1 MKSNFLTVSLIIL
14 TLFIQPIQ
22 ANDMLMDPMPAANP
36 APDFNLMG
44 MDGETHTLEDL
55 KGKFVLVNFWAT
67 WCNPCKV
74 EMPLLEKLHQTLK
87 SEKFTVLGLHVGP
100 GPENIEEFKKLMPI
114 SFPIYVDMDL
124 EVNWGVPGL
133 PTTFLMNP
141 EGKLIYRAVGKREFA
156 SDEMVNFLK
165 SQIESYQ
172 FAQKY
177 DGKFIPPMMF
187 SLPFRQSLHPPK
199 FPSIRYIMVFYIT
212 RAMTSY
218 TPPCR

>member
-1 MKSNFLTVSLIIL
+1 MKSNFLTVSLIML

-44 MDGETHTLEDL
+44 MDGDTHTLDDL

-177 DGKFIPPMMF
+177 DGKFIPPMM
-187 SLPFRQSLHPPK
+187 R
-199 FPSIRYIMVFYIT
+199 
-212 RAMTSY
+212 
-218 TPPCR
+218 

>member
-44 MDGETHTLEDL
+44 MDGETHTLDDL

-133 PTTFLMNP
+133 PTTFLMDP

-177 DGKFIPPMMF
+177 DGKFIPPMM
-187 SLPFRQSLHPPK
+187 R
-199 FPSIRYIMVFYIT
+199 
-212 RAMTSY
+212 
-218 TPPCR
+218 

>member
-1 MKSNFLTVSLIIL
+1 MKRNFLTVSLIML

-44 MDGETHTLEDL
+44 MDGKTHTLEDL

-133 PTTFLMNP
+133 PTTFLMDP

-177 DGKFIPPMMF
+177 DGKFIPPMM
-187 SLPFRQSLHPPK
+187 R
-199 FPSIRYIMVFYIT
+199 
-212 RAMTSY
+212 
-218 TPPCR
+218 

>member
-177 DGKFIPPMMF
+177 DGKFIPPMM
-187 SLPFRQSLHPPK
+187 R
-199 FPSIRYIMVFYIT
+199 
-212 RAMTSY
+212 
-218 TPPCR
+218 

>member
-14 TLFIQPIQ
+14 TLFHQPIQ
-22 ANDMLMDPMPAANP
+22 ANDILMDPMPAANP

-172 FAQKY
+172 FVQKY
-177 DGKFIPPMMF
+177 DGKFIPPMM
-187 SLPFRQSLHPPK
+187 R
-199 FPSIRYIMVFYIT
+199 
-212 RAMTSY
+212 
-218 TPPCR
+218 

>member
-44 MDGETHTLEDL
+44 MDGETHTLDDL

-156 SDEMVNFLK
+156 SAEMVNFLK
-165 SQIESYQ
+165 NQIESYQ

-177 DGKFIPPMMF
+177 DGKFIPPMM
-187 SLPFRQSLHPPK
+187 R
-199 FPSIRYIMVFYIT
+199 
-212 RAMTSY
+212 
-218 TPPCR
+218 

>member
-1 MKSNFLTVSLIIL
+1 MKRNILTVSVMLL

-141 EGKLIYRAVGKREFA
+141 ESKLIYRAVGKREFA

-165 SQIESYQ
+165 NQIESYQ
-172 FAQKY
+172 FVQKY
-177 DGKFIPPMMF
+177 DGKFIPPMM
-187 SLPFRQSLHPPK
+187 R
-199 FPSIRYIMVFYIT
+199 
-212 RAMTSY
+212 
-218 TPPCR
+218 

>member
-1 MKSNFLTVSLIIL
+1 MKSNILTVSVMLL
-14 TLFIQPIQ
+14 TLFSQPIQ
-22 ANDMLMDPMPAANP
+22 ANDMLMDPMPAANT

-165 SQIESYQ
+165 NQIESYQ

-177 DGKFIPPMMF
+177 DGKFIPPMM
-187 SLPFRQSLHPPK
+187 R
-199 FPSIRYIMVFYIT
+199 
-212 RAMTSY
+212 
-218 TPPCR
+218 

>member
-1 MKSNFLTVSLIIL
+1 MKRNILTVSIMLL

-22 ANDMLMDPMPAANP
+22 ANDMLMDPMPAAKP

-133 PTTFLMNP
+133 PTTFLMDP

-177 DGKFIPPMMF
+177 DGKFIPPMM
-187 SLPFRQSLHPPK
+187 R
-199 FPSIRYIMVFYIT
+199 
-212 RAMTSY
+212 
-218 TPPCR
+218 

>member
-1 MKSNFLTVSLIIL
+1 MKSNCLTVSLIML

-177 DGKFIPPMMF
+177 EGKFIPPMM
-187 SLPFRQSLHPPK
+187 R
-199 FPSIRYIMVFYIT
+199 
-212 RAMTSY
+212 
-218 TPPCR
+218 

>member
-22 ANDMLMDPMPAANP
+22 ANDMLMDPMPAANS

-44 MDGETHTLEDL
+44 MDGDTHTLEDL

-177 DGKFIPPMMF
+177 DGKFIPPMM
-187 SLPFRQSLHPPK
+187 R
-199 FPSIRYIMVFYIT
+199 
-212 RAMTSY
+212 
-218 TPPCR
+218 

>member
-14 TLFIQPIQ
+14 TLFNQPIQ

-114 SFPIYVDMDL
+114 SFPMYVDMDL

-165 SQIESYQ
+165 NQIESYQ

-177 DGKFIPPMMF
+177 DGKFIPPMM
-187 SLPFRQSLHPPK
+187 R
-199 FPSIRYIMVFYIT
+199 
-212 RAMTSY
+212 
-218 TPPCR
+218 

>member
-1 MKSNFLTVSLIIL
+1 MKSNFLTVSVILL

-172 FAQKY
+172 FVQKY
-177 DGKFIPPMMF
+177 DGKFIPPMM
-187 SLPFRQSLHPPK
+187 R
-199 FPSIRYIMVFYIT
+199 
-212 RAMTSY
+212 
-218 TPPCR
+218 

>member
-1 MKSNFLTVSLIIL
+1 MKRNILTVSVMLL

-22 ANDMLMDPMPAANP
+22 ANDMLMDPMPAAKP

-133 PTTFLMNP
+133 PTTFLMDP

-177 DGKFIPPMMF
+177 DGKFIPPMM
-187 SLPFRQSLHPPK
+187 R
-199 FPSIRYIMVFYIT
+199 
-212 RAMTSY
+212 
-218 TPPCR
+218 

>member
-1 MKSNFLTVSLIIL
+1 MKSNFLTVSLIML

-44 MDGETHTLEDL
+44 MDGKTHTLEDL

-133 PTTFLMNP
+133 PTTFLMDP

-177 DGKFIPPMMF
+177 DGKFIPPMM
-187 SLPFRQSLHPPK
+187 R
-199 FPSIRYIMVFYIT
+199 
-212 RAMTSY
+212 
-218 TPPCR
+218 

>member
-1 MKSNFLTVSLIIL
+1 MKSNCLTVSLIML

-44 MDGETHTLEDL
+44 MDGETHTLDDL

-177 DGKFIPPMMF
+177 DGKFIPPMM
-187 SLPFRQSLHPPK
+187 R
-199 FPSIRYIMVFYIT
+199 
-212 RAMTSY
+212 
-218 TPPCR
+218 

>member
-1 MKSNFLTVSLIIL
+1 MKSNFLTVSLIML

-156 SDEMVNFLK
+156 SDDMVNFLK

-177 DGKFIPPMMF
+177 NGKFIPPMM
-187 SLPFRQSLHPPK
+187 R
-199 FPSIRYIMVFYIT
+199 
-212 RAMTSY
+212 
-218 TPPCR
+218 

>member
-1 MKSNFLTVSLIIL
+1 MKSNFLTVSLIML
-14 TLFIQPIQ
+14 TLLIQPIQ

-141 EGKLIYRAVGKREFA
+141 EGKLIYRAVGKRDFA

-177 DGKFIPPMMF
+177 DGKFIPPMM
-187 SLPFRQSLHPPK
+187 R
-199 FPSIRYIMVFYIT
+199 
-212 RAMTSY
+212 
-218 TPPCR
+218 

>member
-22 ANDMLMDPMPAANP
+22 ANDMLLDPMPAANP

-44 MDGETHTLEDL
+44 MDGKTHTLEDL

-133 PTTFLMNP
+133 PTTFLMDP

-156 SDEMVNFLK
+156 SDDMVNFLK

-177 DGKFIPPMMF
+177 DGKFIPPMM
-187 SLPFRQSLHPPK
+187 R
-199 FPSIRYIMVFYIT
+199 
-212 RAMTSY
+212 
-218 TPPCR
+218 

>member
-14 TLFIQPIQ
+14 TLFNQPIQ
-22 ANDMLMDPMPAANP
+22 ANYMLMDPMPAANP

-177 DGKFIPPMMF
+177 DGKFIPPMM
-187 SLPFRQSLHPPK
+187 R
-199 FPSIRYIMVFYIT
+199 
-212 RAMTSY
+212 
-218 TPPCR
+218 

>member
-14 TLFIQPIQ
+14 TLFNQPIQ

-44 MDGETHTLEDL
+44 MDGDTHTLEDL

-177 DGKFIPPMMF
+177 DGKFIPPMM
-187 SLPFRQSLHPPK
+187 R
-199 FPSIRYIMVFYIT
+199 
-212 RAMTSY
+212 
-218 TPPCR
+218 

>member
-1 MKSNFLTVSLIIL
+1 MKRNILTVSVMLL

-22 ANDMLMDPMPAANP
+22 ANDMLMDPMPAAKP

-44 MDGETHTLEDL
+44 MDGETHSLEDL

-87 SEKFTVLGLHVGP
+87 SDKFTVLGLHVGP

-156 SDEMVNFLK
+156 SDDMVNFLK

-177 DGKFIPPMMF
+177 DGKFIPPMM
-187 SLPFRQSLHPPK
+187 R
-199 FPSIRYIMVFYIT
+199 
-212 RAMTSY
+212 
-218 TPPCR
+218 

>member
-1 MKSNFLTVSLIIL
+1 MKRNFLTVSLIML

-87 SEKFTVLGLHVGP
+87 SDKFTVLGLHVGP

-133 PTTFLMNP
+133 PTTFLMDP

-156 SDEMVNFLK
+156 SDAMVNFLK

-177 DGKFIPPMMF
+177 DGKFIPPMM
-187 SLPFRQSLHPPK
+187 R
-199 FPSIRYIMVFYIT
+199 
-212 RAMTSY
+212 
-218 TPPCR
+218 

>member
-1 MKSNFLTVSLIIL
+1 MKVNFLTVSLIML

-22 ANDMLMDPMPAANP
+22 ANDMLMDPMPAADP

-44 MDGETHTLEDL
+44 MDGKTHTLEDL

-177 DGKFIPPMMF
+177 DGKFIPPMM
-187 SLPFRQSLHPPK
+187 R
-199 FPSIRYIMVFYIT
+199 
-212 RAMTSY
+212 
-218 TPPCR
+218 

>member
-1 MKSNFLTVSLIIL
+1 MKSNFLTVSLIML

-100 GPENIEEFKKLMPI
+100 GPENIEEFKKLMPL

-133 PTTFLMNP
+133 PTTFLMDP

-177 DGKFIPPMMF
+177 DGKFIPPMM
-187 SLPFRQSLHPPK
+187 R
-199 FPSIRYIMVFYIT
+199 
-212 RAMTSY
+212 
-218 TPPCR
+218 

>member
-1 MKSNFLTVSLIIL
+1 MKTSILTVSVMLL
-14 TLFIQPIQ
+14 TLFIQPTQ
-22 ANDMLMDPMPAANP
+22 ANDMLMDPMPAANT

-44 MDGETHTLEDL
+44 MDGKTHTLEDL

-133 PTTFLMNP
+133 PPTFLMDP

-177 DGKFIPPMMF
+177 DGKFIPPMM
-187 SLPFRQSLHPPK
+187 R
-199 FPSIRYIMVFYIT
+199 
-212 RAMTSY
+212 
-218 TPPCR
+218 